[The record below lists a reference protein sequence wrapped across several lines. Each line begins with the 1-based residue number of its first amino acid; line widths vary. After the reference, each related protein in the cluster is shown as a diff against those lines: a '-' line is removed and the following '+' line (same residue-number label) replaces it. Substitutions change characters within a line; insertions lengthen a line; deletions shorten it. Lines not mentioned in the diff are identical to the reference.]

1 MVDGLTTRE
10 SPKRVSV
17 LNGFLAN
24 GTLANDSL
32 RFVDWYGIDRI
43 GLPLIDRVKEH
54 SSEVG

>member
-1 MVDGLTTRE
+1 MKAVVDGLATRE

-32 RFVDWYGIDRI
+32 RFVDWYGIDRV
-43 GLPLIDRVKEH
+43 GLLLVDRV
-54 SSEVG
+54 